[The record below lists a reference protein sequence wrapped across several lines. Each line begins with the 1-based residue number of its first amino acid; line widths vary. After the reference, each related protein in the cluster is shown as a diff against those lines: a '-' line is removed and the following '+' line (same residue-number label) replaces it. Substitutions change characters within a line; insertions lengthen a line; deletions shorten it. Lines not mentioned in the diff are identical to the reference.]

1 MEFNKFIEKY
11 FDPNDDS
18 GFTELVF
25 ERQAKIKQ
33 LRERVKKYHLTEA
46 ELDDLFKIIEKAEFD
61 IEKVKRSFKTKGYTE
76 EELINFQN
84 RIVKIQEKMRD
95 DFEDKLA
102 KLVKNKYERAKK
114 IYEEMK
120 KQNPYL

>member
-1 MEFNKFIEKY
+1 MEYNKFIEKY

-18 GFTELVF
+18 GFTQILF
-25 ERQAKIKQ
+25 DRQAKIKQ
-33 LRERVKKYHLTEA
+33 LRERIKKYHLNDA
-46 ELDDLFKIIEKAEFD
+46 EIDDLFKIIEKAQMD
-61 IEKVKRSFKTKGYTE
+61 IEKVKRSFKTKGYSE

-84 RIVKIQEKMRD
+84 KIVKIQEKMRD

-102 KLVKNKYERAKK
+102 KLVKAKYERAKK

>member
-1 MEFNKFIEKY
+1 MEYNKFIEKY

-18 GFTELVF
+18 GFTQILF
-25 ERQAKIKQ
+25 DRQAKIKQ
-33 LRERVKKYHLTEA
+33 LRERIKKYHLNDVEI
-46 ELDDLFKIIEKAEFD
+46 DDLFKIIEKAQMD
-61 IEKVKRSFKTKGYTE
+61 IEKVKRSFKTKGYSE

-84 RIVKIQEKMRD
+84 KIVKIQEKMRD

-102 KLVKNKYERAKK
+102 KLVKAKYERAKK

>member
-46 ELDDLFKIIEKAEFD
+46 ELDNLFKIIEKAEFD

>member
-61 IEKVKRSFKTKGYTE
+61 IEKIKRGFKTKGYTE
-76 EELINFQN
+76 EDLINFQN
-84 RIVKIQEKMRD
+84 KIVKIQEKMRD
-95 DFEDKLA
+95 DFEGKLA
-102 KLVKNKYERAKK
+102 KIIKEKYERAKK

>member
-18 GFTELVF
+18 GFTEILF
-25 ERQAKIKQ
+25 ERQAKIKK
-33 LRERVKKYHLTEA
+33 LRERVKKYHLTDE
-46 ELDDLFKIIEKAEFD
+46 ELNDLFKIIEKAEMD
-61 IEKVKRSFKTKGYTE
+61 IEKIKRSFKTKGYTE
-76 EELINFQN
+76 DELMKFQE
-84 RIVKIQEKMRD
+84 RIVKVQEKMRD
-95 DFEDKLA
+95 DFENKLS
-102 KLVKNKYERAKK
+102 KLVKEKYERAKK

>member
-11 FDPNDDS
+11 FDPDDDS
-18 GFTELVF
+18 GFTEMVF

-33 LRERVKKYHLTEA
+33 LRERIKKYRLSE
-46 ELDDLFKIIEKAEFD
+46 EEMDNLFKIIEQAEID
-61 IEKVKRSFKTKGYTE
+61 IEKIKRGFKKKNYTE
-76 EELINFQN
+76 DDLVNFQDK
-84 RIVKIQEKMRD
+84 IVERQQKMQT
-95 DFEDKLA
+95 DFENKLTQ
-102 KLVKNKYERAKK
+102 LVKNKYERAKK